1 MRYLLVGLLLLAGCS
16 PTQVPT
22 DSPSA
27 VAPSGVTTTPTPEPT
42 PTCSP
47 IGGTPS
53 PCSPDEYAKVEAQNK
68 LVNEAIAV
76 YRRWNKESNR
86 LYRVGGTTSVT
97 PEMAATTA
105 GESQKSVLAIFQD
118 ARAAGIRATSG
129 AIRIVRIE
137 PHGTT
142 EERGGVALRACIDGS
157 SLTFEKDGKRIGT
170 GSLATEDLVMKPVDG
185 QMKMW
190 SARSWKVKSCTAS

>member
-76 YRRWNKESNR
+76 YKRWLKESNR
-86 LYRVGGTTSVT
+86 LHRVGGTLRVT
-97 PEMAATTA
+97 TEMEATTA
-105 GESQKSVLAIFQD
+105 GEAQRSALAIFGNLRRGGVRAVSGSAKLVTIGPRDVDVEPGQVALQTCVD
-118 ARAAGIRATSG
+118 ASSFKFVANGKT
-129 AIRIVRIE
+129 VRRGFE
-137 PHGTT
+137 TT
-142 EERGGVALRACIDGS
+142 EELLLEPVEGQLKIS
-157 SLTFEKDGKRIGT
+157 S
-170 GSLATEDLVMKPVDG
+170 V
-185 QMKMW
+185 
-190 SARSWKVKSCTAS
+190 SARVAKSCS